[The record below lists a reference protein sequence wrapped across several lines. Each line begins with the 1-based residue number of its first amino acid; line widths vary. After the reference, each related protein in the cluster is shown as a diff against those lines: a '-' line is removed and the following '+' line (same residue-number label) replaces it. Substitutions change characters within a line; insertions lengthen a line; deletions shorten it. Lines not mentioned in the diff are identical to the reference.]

1 MAEAWKTKVLSLYP
15 FPEFPGE
22 MFLTEAVVWN
32 RMAKKYKL
40 RYFNKAIYT
49 CEYLQDG
56 LTSHIRRHHRNS
68 PRGTMLFYSEL
79 VRDKRFSWVSRM
91 KAAANYWRYTVL
103 CHCKRPSVPL
113 WVKLFYVLGFLFMC
127 KDLLNE
133 RAKR

>member
-68 PRGTMLFYSEL
+68 PQGTMLFYSEL

-91 KAAANYWRYTVL
+91 KAAANYWRYTMSYKGRRN
-103 CHCKRPSVPL
+103 HMPL
-113 WVKLFYVLGFLFMC
+113 WAFLLLPIGFMAYRH
-127 KDLLNE
+127 DLRKE
-133 RAKR
+133 RK